1 MPVCLHVSIRVQ
13 QAPCV
18 LHNENLLE
26 ISPVWTYLCLRLHLC
41 WPALDVWQVRPPPGP
56 AGSTCS
62 PRWQVMLRGPTVAIG
77 NGRTGAKDFFLG
89 AIWKTM
95 GEHLVPQGYRH
106 LSAPVHWHK
115 RQHVINFIISPG
127 IVGLGASIFFL
138 SLNSVQAG
146 LNRRV
151 CISLPLASSVV
162 YFCLLLM
169 FHWSAS
175 PEAPTP
181 LHVGTIIAPM
191 TVCTSLSLSMCFFV
205 HLMQRTQELPLTAY
219 VCAAWP
225 RDEKKESRMW
235 NWNARPVSQKKKKK
249 KRQRASNG
257 RKTILMKQWLM
268 AGEKNKSV
276 VE

>member
-95 GEHLVPQGYRH
+95 GEHLVPQGYWH

-146 LNRRV
+146 LNMRV

-191 TVCTSLSLSMCFFV
+191 TVCTSLSLSLYVFFCASNASE
-205 HLMQRTQELPLTAY
+205 HRSSHWQHMFALPGHVTRRRNPACGIETHDLFL
-219 VCAAWP
+219 
-225 RDEKKESRMW
+225 
-235 NWNARPVSQKKKKK
+235 KKKKK
-249 KRQRASNG
+249 KKDSEHQTVEKLFWWSND
-257 RKTILMKQWLM
+257 
-268 AGEKNKSV
+268 
-276 VE
+276 

>member
-1 MPVCLHVSIRVQ
+1 M
-13 QAPCV
+13 
-18 LHNENLLE
+18 
-26 ISPVWTYLCLRLHLC
+26 
-41 WPALDVWQVRPPPGP
+41 RPPPGP

-115 RQHVINFIISPG
+115 RQHIINFIISPG

-191 TVCTSLSLSMCFFV
+191 TVCTSLSLSLYVFF
-205 HLMQRTQELPLTAY
+205 
-219 VCAAWP
+219 CAP
-225 RDEKKESRMW
+225 
-235 NWNARPVSQKKKKK
+235 NAANTGAPTDSICLRCL
-249 KRQRASNG
+249 A
-257 RKTILMKQWLM
+257 T
-268 AGEKNKSV
+268 
-276 VE
+276 

>member
-1 MPVCLHVSIRVQ
+1 MPVCLHVSMRVQ

-41 WPALDVWQVRPPPGP
+41 WPALDVWQVKPPPGP

-95 GEHLVPQGYRH
+95 GEHLVPQGYWH

-127 IVGLGASIFFL
+127 FVSLGASIFFI
-138 SLNSVQAG
+138 SFNSVQAG

-151 CISLPLASSVV
+151 CISLPLASSMV

-175 PEAPTP
+175 SEAPTP
-181 LHVGTIIAPM
+181 PSCWYHYSSYDCL
-191 TVCTSLSLSMCFFV
+191 CFSLSLYVIFCAPNASEHRSV
-205 HLMQRTQELPLTAY
+205 HWHHMFALPGHVTRRNPACGIETHDLFL
-219 VCAAWP
+219 
-225 RDEKKESRMW
+225 
-235 NWNARPVSQKKKKK
+235 KKKK
-249 KRQRASNG
+249 KRQRASTGWKN
-257 RKTILMKQWLM
+257 ISMKRWLM
-268 AGEKNKSV
+268 AGEKSV